1 MNNNNKKK
9 INWLKTVR
17 PLALI
22 LVMVLL
28 LGFSTYSW
36 MKRDWN
42 RSIEGENIKIAAGSS
57 LTFIVDDE
65 EGQKIDVAD
74 VYGIEDF
81 TFKSVSNCTGNK
93 DHFFGLN
100 FGSFGLGDDQFVKLS
115 PSGENETAYGKN
127 NGYLV
132 LNFRIAL
139 DTETD
144 PDAGVVPKNIYI
156 DGASSYITATATADS
171 GNEYNERASKAVRI
185 SVTANGTTTIF
196 ANNVAIETDDF
207 TDEEKGNLTSY
218 DFEFYAITNVTDSN
232 GAYLADG
239 INRYTPNGEIY
250 EETTLIANTEPLRK
264 ECTPTLIGSGSGD
277 TKICTLDSTTT
288 AMDITVCIW
297 LEGEDPR
304 CEDYIAGSAL
314 DLLLKFKAE

>member
-57 LTFIVDDE
+57 LTFIVDDD
-65 EGQKIDVAD
+65 EGQDIDVAD
-74 VYGIEDF
+74 VYGIENF

-115 PSGENETAYGKN
+115 PSGTENETAYGKN

-132 LNFRIAL
+132 LNFTIAL

-144 PDAGVVPKNIYI
+144 PDAAVVSKTILI
-156 DGASSYITATATADS
+156 DGSSYIRATETVGS
-171 GNEYNERASKAVRI
+171 GNEYNERAAKAVRI
-185 SVTANGTTTIF
+185 SVTANGKTTVF
-196 ANNVAIETDDF
+196 ANNNAIETDDF
-207 TDEEKGNLTSY
+207 TDEEQGDLTSD

-232 GAYLADG
+232 GAYLANG
-239 INRYTPNGEIY
+239 VNRYTPNGEIY
-250 EETTLIANTEPLRK
+250 EETTHIGAGNTEPLRK
-264 ECTPTLIGSGSGD
+264 ECTPTFIGSD
-277 TKICTLDSTTT
+277 MEICTLDSTTT

>member
-42 RSIEGENIKIAAGSS
+42 RSIEGDNIKIAAGSS

-81 TFKSVSNCTGNK
+81 TFKSVSNCTGDKN
-93 DHFFGLN
+93 DFFGLN
-100 FGSFGLGDDQFVKLS
+100 FGSFGLGDDQFVKFK
-115 PSGENETAYGKN
+115 PSENETAYGKN

-132 LNFRIAL
+132 LNFTIAL
-139 DTETD
+139 DIETD
-144 PDAGVVPKNIYI
+144 PDAGVVSKTISI
-156 DGASSYITATATADS
+156 DGSSYIKATETADS

-185 SVTANGTTTIF
+185 SVTANEKTTIF
-196 ANNVAIETDDF
+196 ANNDVIKQDDF
-207 TDEEKGNLTSY
+207 TDEEKGNLTDDDY
-218 DFEFYAITNVTDSN
+218 VFYAITNVTDGN

-239 INRYTPNGEIY
+239 VNRYTPNGEIY
-250 EETTLIANTEPLRK
+250 EETTLIDGGQLLRK
-264 ECTPTLIGSGSGD
+264 ECTPTCIGSGD
-277 TKICTLDSTTT
+277 MEICTLDSTNSSV
-288 AMDITVCIW
+288 DITVCIW